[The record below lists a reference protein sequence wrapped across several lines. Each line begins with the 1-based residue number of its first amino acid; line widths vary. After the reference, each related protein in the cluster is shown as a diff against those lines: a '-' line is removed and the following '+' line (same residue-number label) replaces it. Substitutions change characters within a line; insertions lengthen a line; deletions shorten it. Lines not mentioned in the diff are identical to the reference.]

1 VRRTAVIG
9 NVEKYSTRA
18 LAEAAVNGLRMQ
30 INEDRLRQPEQLV
43 LVGDLVDHY
52 MQTELC
58 DETTWHSHATR
69 IVYREFLTRWI
80 RPHWGRVNIR
90 SVRTVAVEHWLR
102 LLQRRNGNPL
112 ANTTKAKIRSLLSV
126 LFNHAIRYEWLGQGK
141 KPDYLRHAYMK
152 PIGGLAKSSF
162 SRLGPHTDWQREAL
176 GGCRSDWL
184 RSVQNTFTSP
194 TAVAG
199 RASSTP
205 PQFPF
210 SVLTKVSETGPSNA
224 RSVSQ
229 RGQSRGARA
238 P

>member
-1 VRRTAVIG
+1 MPSTSPTAPAISQAAKSGKYCNGTPTTSWTTCTMRGSRR
-9 NVEKYSTRA
+9 S
-18 LAEAAVNGLRMQ
+18 
-30 INEDRLRQPEQLV
+30 
-43 LVGDLVDHY
+43 
-52 MQTELC
+52 
-58 DETTWHSHATR
+58 
-69 IVYREFLTRWI
+69 
-80 RPHWGRVNIR
+80 
-90 SVRTVAVEHWLR
+90 
-102 LLQRRNGNPL
+102 
-112 ANTTKAKIRSLLSV
+112 
-126 LFNHAIRYEWLGQGK
+126 FNHAIRYEWLGQGK

-210 SVLTKVSETGPSNA
+210 SVLTRVSETGPSNA